1 MMSEQ
6 PSYDELLRA
15 NETLR
20 RKVDWLESMYDTHKD
35 EAIGI
40 KTRFLSH
47 VSHEIRTPMNAIMGF
62 ANLLQ
67 QNELSQEEKEEYLFY
82 IAHNSQA
89 LLKVLD
95 NIIEL
100 TLLESQNLKLNHE
113 EVCLKEL
120 IQSVHDY
127 YNSDMVRTTKQ
138 RVALLMNLPP
148 RLGKVTVVADG
159 YRLRRVLE
167 NLVANALSQQ
177 NKGVVEIKLEIP
189 DKNRV
194 VFTVRSDANTLL
206 RERAKMIFE
215 NSEPKDDNWFNQL
228 DNTGLS
234 YVLVR
239 DLTTA
244 MGGTIDMINGEAEN
258 EGFGLRV
265 VMPVK
270 ELSMTG
276 KNGSVKD
283 VKAIMI

>member
-1 MMSEQ
+1 MSEQ
-6 PSYDELLRA
+6 PSYEELLRA

-20 RKVDWLESMYDTHKD
+20 RKVEWLESMYDTHKD
-35 EAIGI
+35 EAVGI

-67 QNELSQEEKEEYLFY
+67 QNEVSPEEKDEYLFY

-239 DLTTA
+239 DLTRA
-244 MGGTIDMINGEAEN
+244 MGGTIDMINGEAEDK
-258 EGFGLRV
+258 GFGLRV

>member
-1 MMSEQ
+1 MSEQ

-20 RKVDWLESMYDTHKD
+20 RKVEWLESMYDTHKD
-35 EAIGI
+35 EAVGI

-67 QNELSQEEKEEYLFY
+67 QNEVSPEEKEEYLFY

-100 TLLESQNLKLNHE
+100 TLLESQNLKLNNE

-127 YNSDMVRTTKQ
+127 YNSDMVRTSKQ

-244 MGGTIDMINGEAEN
+244 MGGTIDMINGEEEN
-258 EGFGLRV
+258 KGFGLRV

>member
-1 MMSEQ
+1 MSEQ

-67 QNELSQEEKEEYLFY
+67 QNEVSPEEKDEYLFY

-120 IQSVHDY
+120 IHSVHDY

-148 RLGKVTVVADG
+148 KLGKVTVVADG

-239 DLTTA
+239 DLTRA
-244 MGGTIDMINGEAEN
+244 MGGTIDMINGEAEDK
-258 EGFGLRV
+258 GFGLRV

>member
-1 MMSEQ
+1 MSEQ

-20 RKVDWLESMYDTHKD
+20 KKVEWLESMYGNHKD

-67 QNELSQEEKEEYLFY
+67 QNEVSPEEKEEYLFY

-258 EGFGLRV
+258 KGFGLRV

-276 KNGSVKD
+276 KNGAVKD

>member
-1 MMSEQ
+1 MSEQ
-6 PSYDELLRA
+6 PSYDELMRA
-15 NETLR
+15 NETLQ
-20 RKVDWLESMYDTHKD
+20 RKVEWLESMYDAHKD

-189 DKNRV
+189 GKNRV

>member
-1 MMSEQ
+1 MSEQ

-20 RKVDWLESMYDTHKD
+20 RKVEWLESMYDTHKD
-35 EAIGI
+35 EAVGI

-67 QNELSQEEKEEYLFY
+67 QNEVSPEEKEEYLFY

-120 IQSVHDY
+120 IHSVHDY

-148 RLGKVTVVADG
+148 KLGKVTVVADG

-239 DLTTA
+239 DLTRA
-244 MGGTIDMINGEAEN
+244 MGGTIDMINGEAEDK
-258 EGFGLRV
+258 GFGLRV

>member
-1 MMSEQ
+1 MSEQ

-239 DLTTA
+239 DLTRA
-244 MGGTIDMINGEAEN
+244 MGGTIDMINGEAEDK
-258 EGFGLRV
+258 GFGLRV

>member
-1 MMSEQ
+1 MSEQ

-20 RKVDWLESMYDTHKD
+20 RKVEWLESMYDTHKD
-35 EAIGI
+35 EAVGI

-67 QNELSQEEKEEYLFY
+67 QNEVSPEEKDEYLFY

-120 IQSVHDY
+120 IHSVHDY

-148 RLGKVTVVADG
+148 KLGKVTVVADG

-239 DLTTA
+239 DLTRA
-244 MGGTIDMINGEAEN
+244 MGGTIDMINGEAEDK
-258 EGFGLRV
+258 GFGLRV